1 MVDRS
6 DTPDFVDQYRIL
18 ASSGRDLSKFCRE
31 YELELEEFT
40 RPLGL
45 DLAIFEDLHGK
56 ISFDKYCRLLEV
68 LSTVSGDDLFGL
80 RYGQYFNMGVLGP
93 FGYGW
98 SQAPTLKDALYFGMK
113 YARVAV
119 EAGQEISLIDD
130 GDSTILEWT
139 YSPLITRR
147 EQYVDC
153 AAAIVFRQLQNSV
166 GRSFQLLSANFE
178 RAAPRDKSLHKN
190 MFSKSVFFNA
200 DSNAFVF
207 PSEMLK
213 LGNPNAD
220 NILFELMSEQCQVL
234 VDYNTQ
240 NDDIVSLLKND
251 LVKHMTSNDRAIS
264 DVARRFGMSE
274 RTLQRRLENAGT
286 SFWDV
291 FESTRDELSN
301 RLLKATNIS
310 LSEISQR
317 TGYSSQSAYTR
328 AVKRWHGM
336 SPGQLRRQLQSMAKP

>member
-1 MVDRS
+1 MVDRT
-6 DTPDFVDQYRIL
+6 DTPDFIDQYRIL
-18 ASSGRDLSKFCRE
+18 ASSGRDLSDFCRE
-31 YELELEEFT
+31 YDLELEVFA
-40 RPLGL
+40 RPLDL
-45 DLAIFEDLHGK
+45 DSTVFEDLHEK

-98 SQAPTLKDALYFGMK
+98 GQAPTLRDALDFGMK

-119 EAGQEISLIDD
+119 EAGQEINLIDD
-130 GDSTILEWT
+130 GDNTILEWT
-139 YSPLITRR
+139 YSPLIARR

-153 AAAIVFRQLQNSV
+153 AAAIVFRQLQKSV
-166 GRSFQLLSANFE
+166 GRSFQLLRANFE
-178 RAAPRDKSLHKN
+178 RTMPRDKSLHIN

-200 DSNAFVF
+200 ESNAFVF
-207 PSEMLK
+207 PSEMLN

-220 NILFELMSEQCQVL
+220 RILFELMSEQCQVL
-234 VDYNTQ
+234 VDKNAQ
-240 NDDIVSLLKND
+240 KDDIVSLLKND
-251 LVKHMTSNDRAIS
+251 LVEHMTSNDRAIS
-264 DVARRFGMSE
+264 DVARRLGMSE

-291 FESTRDELSN
+291 CESTRDELSI
-301 RLLKATNIS
+301 RLLKATNSS
-310 LSEISQR
+310 LSEIAQK

-336 SPGQLRRQLQSMAKP
+336 SPGKLRKQLRSTSKS